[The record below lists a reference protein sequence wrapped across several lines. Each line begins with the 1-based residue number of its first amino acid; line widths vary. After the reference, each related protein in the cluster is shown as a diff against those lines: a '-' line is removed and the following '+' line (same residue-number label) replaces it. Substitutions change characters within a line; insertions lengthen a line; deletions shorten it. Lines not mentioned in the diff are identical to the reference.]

1 MEDLAL
7 ALKSALPIDDID
19 RIIIDPTD
27 GIVIVWVDIQER
39 PDLATLAAQHEQEE
53 GFCICTLF
61 YGNAGSRSMIIGL
74 RVEMR
79 KPTRTVFHLAF
90 KVERYSEQLSLFAQ
104 FGKIWVVPGPPPAHL
119 TGTQEMDMHTFVEKV
134 VNFAGNG
141 LVIELEPKLVQD
153 LRSLLD
159 EWKRVK

>member
-7 ALKSALPIDDID
+7 ALRSALPIDDID
-19 RIIIDPTD
+19 RLLIGPNE

-39 PDLATLAAQHEQEE
+39 PDLAQLSARHGQE
-53 GFCICTLF
+53 GGYCICTLF
-61 YGNAGSRSMIIGL
+61 YGNSGKRSMIIGL

-90 KVERYSEQLSLFAQ
+90 KVERYIEQLSLFAQ

-119 TGTQEMDMHTFVEKV
+119 VGTQEMDMQQFIDKV
-134 VNFAGNG
+134 VSFAGQG
-141 LVIELEPKLVQD
+141 MVIELEPKLVAD
-153 LRSLLD
+153 LHGLLD
-159 EWKRVK
+159 DWKHAR